1 MELLKQY
8 ASTSLIEEEEN
19 VKKILG
25 VWHTGLSYTDKIGVF
40 FDTFNTVKFTHLNLH
55 TLHRL

>member
-1 MELLKQY
+1 MYASSLNDTDCYVVSLFQIEAAIVQRKKMELLKQY

-25 VWHTGLSYTDKIGVF
+25 V
-40 FDTFNTVKFTHLNLH
+40 
-55 TLHRL
+55 